1 MDLLSRTY
9 CLALSRPVRAG
20 PTASAPTSG
29 APTVIPAGLPSETS
43 RYASRELGINFAAF
57 LGISILVIVSPGQDT
72 ALTIRNTLV
81 GGRGGGIATAAG
93 VVTGLATWTVASS
106 AGLAALLVAS
116 QPLFLAVR
124 LLGAAYLVFLG
135 VQALQVAIFSRSD
148 QASGPQS
155 SARSRGGSTRGWAP
169 YRQGLFSNLSNPKIV
184 VFFLSLFPQFV
195 DRSQPTFAR
204 LLLLGLIFC
213 TITFSWLTLYA
224 VVVSR
229 IGDFLRRDR
238 VRRAL
243 EATTGLVLIGLGL
256 RLATERR

>member
-20 PTASAPTSG
+20 PTASAPPSG
-29 APTVIPAGLPSETS
+29 ALTVLPAGLPAETWG
-43 RYASRELGINFAAF
+43 YASTKPAVGINFAAF

-81 GGRGGGIATAAG
+81 GGRAGGIATAAG

-116 QPLFLAVR
+116 QPLFLAIR

-135 VQALQVAIFSRSD
+135 LQALRAAIFLPAR
-148 QASGPQS
+148 SGPPS
-155 SARSRGGSTRGWAP
+155 PLPRGSSRGWNTP

-195 DRSQPTFAR
+195 DRSQAPFTR

-213 TITFSWLTLYA
+213 AITFTWLTLYA
-224 VVVSR
+224 IVVAR